1 MGSTDGWDLSS
12 PCSGW
17 LLEPRNGSVPG
28 GGMSSIQARVVFC
41 FLPGCLNECA
51 GLCYS
56 AVSLLTPWYLQ
67 LPYFTVHLSLHC
79 DSSLEEEQSSL
90 PCLWVASDGEATCWV
105 REEVWKDRK
114 LCCLHGENGSGI
126 SGKRS
131 RTHNEMEQNR
141 QEENGSLQTSVPGVP
156 HLQT

>member
-1 MGSTDGWDLSS
+1 MAAGAQKWQCPWRWDEQYSGT
-12 PCSGW
+12 CSFF
-17 LLEPRNGSVPG
+17 
-28 GGMSSIQARVVFC
+28 FC

-90 PCLWVASDGEATCWV
+90 PCLWVASDGEATCWA

-114 LCCLHGENGSGI
+114 ICCLHRENGGGI
-126 SGKRS
+126 SGKGS
-131 RTHNEMEQNR
+131 RTHNEMEQAR
-141 QEENGSLQTSVPGVP
+141 GKWKPSDVSPGSSPPPNITHSCWDI
-156 HLQT
+156 HYRF